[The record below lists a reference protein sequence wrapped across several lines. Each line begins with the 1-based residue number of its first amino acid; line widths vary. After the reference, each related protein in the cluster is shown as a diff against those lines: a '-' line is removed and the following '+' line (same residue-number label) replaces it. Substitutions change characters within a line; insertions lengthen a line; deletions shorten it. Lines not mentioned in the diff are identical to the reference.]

1 MTLSCG
7 RLASW
12 RLIRERPSEMTA
24 GTLVL
29 WVAIALALW
38 ITSGII
44 NLVTSLIN
52 LYRALKG
59 ENVSWLKQISSLFG
73 NS

>member
-1 MTLSCG
+1 
-7 RLASW
+7 
-12 RLIRERPSEMTA
+12 MTA